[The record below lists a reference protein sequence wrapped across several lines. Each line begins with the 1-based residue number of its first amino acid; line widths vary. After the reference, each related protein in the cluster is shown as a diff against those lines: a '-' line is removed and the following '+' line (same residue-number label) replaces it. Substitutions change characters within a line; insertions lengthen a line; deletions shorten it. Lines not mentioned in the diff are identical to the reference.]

1 MPHKYCKSCGHKN
14 EYAGSVPKFCSN
26 CGAPLGASQIK
37 PPARNSIAQTG
48 NFESLAED
56 ETDVNF
62 LPNISRLQVEV
73 SPFEKKSF
81 KVEELFPI
89 DKNGETKG

>member
-14 EYAGSVPKFCSN
+14 EYVGIAPKFCSN
-26 CGAPLGASQIK
+26 CGAPLGAPQIK
-37 PPARNSIAQTG
+37 SPTKNSIAQAG

-56 ETDVNF
+56 ETDIDF

-81 KVEELFPI
+81 KVEELF
-89 DKNGETKG
+89 DLREDGEQKG